1 MELEDLK
8 NTWKAY
14 DKKLEE
20 AWILNLQSWAL
31 NLQVFE
37 TLQTQKAKSKLN
49 ALIKFKSFAL
59 VLGIL
64 WALFLGFLVYHSLT
78 FPRIFFAVSAG
89 MIMIF
94 TIIAIVVYIRHI
106 VLIKQIDNSETVID
120 AQRKLALLQSSTIN
134 ISRVLWLQMPFY
146 STFFLTPPM
155 LQQASLGMLAIAITV
170 PLLLTWLSIWLYRN
184 INYKNVNKK
193 WFKILFNNPEWNSVI
208 IAMRFLNKIDE
219 FKKDLK
225 N

>member
-1 MELEDLK
+1 MELDDLK

-20 AWILNLQSWAL
+20 AWILNLQSLAL

-49 ALIKFKSFAL
+49 ALIKFKSFAV

-64 WALFLGFLVYHSLT
+64 WVLFLGFLVYHSLT
-78 FPRIFFAVSAG
+78 LPRIFFAVSAG
-89 MIMIF
+89 MIMLF

-134 ISRVLWLQMPFY
+134 IGRILWLQMPFY
-146 STFFLTPPM
+146 STFFLTPSM
-155 LQQASLGMLAIAITV
+155 LQQVSLMMLIVAVTA

-193 WFKILFNNPEWNSVI
+193 WFKILFNSPEWNSVTM
-208 IAMRFLNKIDE
+208 AMKFLNEIDE
-219 FKKDLK
+219 FKKDLI
-225 N
+225 